1 LCTASWHLTRKFK
14 PANGSTTT
22 YPLPIVTALDTVRL
36 IGYPRKK
43 RRRAGDSRKC
53 RPRPGTEGSN
63 PSPSSGESSA
73 NLIIGAGLLS
83 LGGDNAALGER
94 ADELVAITTEQGF
107 PALHAQGT
115 VYRGY
120 AKVKN
125 SDVVKGISLL
135 RSVLSAY
142 RATGTETWIPHHIA
156 LMAWACEIAGQIE
169 EAVTLLADALQIVE
183 RTGERWLATELYRHK
198 GQLLLRQGHFEAA
211 EESPPEAPADRWPP
225 RCPLRGGHFFI
236 TLSLP

>member
-1 LCTASWHLTRKFK
+1 MTGKAPYK
-14 PANGSTTT
+14 
-22 YPLPIVTALDTVRL
+22 
-36 IGYPRKK
+36 
-43 RRRAGDSRKC
+43 
-53 RPRPGTEGSN
+53 
-63 PSPSSGESSA
+63 SSA

-169 EAVTLLADALQIVE
+169 EAVTLLDDALQIVE
-183 RTGERWLATELYRHK
+183 RTGERWLATELYWHK

-236 TLSLP
+236 TLS

>member
-1 LCTASWHLTRKFK
+1 MKNGLSCSEQRTVSKTQNNRLTGKAPYK
-14 PANGSTTT
+14 
-22 YPLPIVTALDTVRL
+22 
-36 IGYPRKK
+36 
-43 RRRAGDSRKC
+43 
-53 RPRPGTEGSN
+53 
-63 PSPSSGESSA
+63 SSA
-73 NLIIGAGLLS
+73 NLIIGTGLLS

-94 ADELVAITTEQGF
+94 ADELVAITTEHGF
-107 PALHAQGT
+107 PAWHAQGT

-125 SDVVKGISLL
+125 GDVVKGISLL

-169 EAVTLLADALQIVE
+169 EAVTLLDDALQIVE

-198 GQLLLRQGHFEAA
+198 ASCCCAKVSLAVRVQSFLTVAAINSSSGWPAILRTTPESQVRLGLAA
-211 EESPPEAPADRWPP
+211 GGKEIRTVSLSPSRCRTSRRLTPPLFDTSWTNFHRW
-225 RCPLRGGHFFI
+225 
-236 TLSLP
+236 